1 MNCLLSEFPQIMT
14 VTDFALIFRSLVCG
28 IQRIYTVEP
37 RYNEPL
43 YNAVFGIDVFTLR
56 HRRHA
61 GGR

>member
-43 YNAVFGIDVFTLR
+43 TLR